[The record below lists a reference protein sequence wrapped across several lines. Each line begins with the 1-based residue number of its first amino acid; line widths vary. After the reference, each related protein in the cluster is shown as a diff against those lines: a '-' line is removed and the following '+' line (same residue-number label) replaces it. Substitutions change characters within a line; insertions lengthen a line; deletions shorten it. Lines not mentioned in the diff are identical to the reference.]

1 MRPSKPADALYNGG
15 MPLKTPDEY
24 RASLRDGRVVY
35 YKGARVADVTA
46 EPELALG
53 VELGALD
60 YAMGQDPAHRQTA
73 VVEDADVGGEISAL
87 YRIPRSPE
95 HLLARSRLIELGT
108 EVGSTF
114 PPLIKEIGTDALF
127 ALMRVLDGEERERAC
142 AFYRHCAGGDLA
154 VCVAQT
160 DVKGDR
166 SLAPSEQEDPD
177 LYLRVV
183 ATNDDGIVVRG
194 AKAHTSASANSH
206 EIVVLPT
213 RAMGEKDRDYAVSF
227 AVPVATEGVS
237 LYVSSFAAGAR
248 DEFEHPLSSR
258 AKMLESLTVFED
270 VFVPWDRVFLC
281 RDFRRAGTLA
291 LGFVEY
297 HRFTAVSYKLPLI
310 DAFVGASAM
319 IAEMNGVGG
328 AGHIR
333 DKLAHLV
340 SYAETVRALT
350 EAAALR
356 GRVGDHG
363 IAYPDPMTT
372 NLAKFTFAKGYH
384 AAAGLVQECAGGLLV
399 TGPGGEDWESAEVR
413 PVLEKYLRGKVPAE
427 ARLRMMKLIADITVR
442 DFAGY
447 HAVLAVHAEGSVEAE
462 KMQILRSY
470 DSSKAVERAR
480 KFARLD

>member
-1 MRPSKPADALYNGG
+1 

-24 RASLRDGRVVY
+24 RRSLRDGRVVY
-35 YKGARVADVTA
+35 YKGARVPDVTDH
-46 EPELALG
+46 PELAVG

-60 YAMGQDPAHRQTA
+60 YAMGQDPEHRATA
-73 VVEDADVGGEISAL
+73 IVDDPDIGGEISAL
-87 YRIPRSPE
+87 YRVPRGPD
-95 HLLARSRLIELGT
+95 HLLARSRLIESGT
-108 EVGSTF
+108 EVGSTI

-142 AFYRHCAGGDLA
+142 AFYRHCADGDLA

-166 SLAPSEQEDPD
+166 SLPPSAQEDPD
-177 LYLRVV
+177 LYLRIVS
-183 ATNDDGIVVRG
+183 TDEKGIVVRG

-206 EIVVLPT
+206 EIIVLPT
-213 RAMGEKDRDYAVSF
+213 RAMGEDDRDYAVSF
-227 AVPVATEGVS
+227 AVPVATRGVS
-237 LYVSSFAAGAR
+237 LYVSSFSGGER
-248 DEFEHPLSSR
+248 NEYEHPLSSKT
-258 AKMLESLTVFED
+258 KMLESLTVFDD

-281 RDFRRAGTLA
+281 RDVRSAGALA

-310 DAFVGASAM
+310 DAFVGAAAM
-319 IAEMNGVGG
+319 ITEMNGVGR

-333 DKLAHLV
+333 DKLTQLIA
-340 SYAETVRALT
+340 YAETVRALT

-356 GRVGDHG
+356 GRVGEHG

-384 AAAGLVQECAGGLLV
+384 AAAALVQECAGGLLV
-399 TGPGGEDWESAEVR
+399 TGPGPEDWASADVR
-413 PVLEKYLRGKVPAE
+413 PVLEKYLRAKAPTE
-427 ARLRMMKLIADITVR
+427 ARLKMMNLIADITVR

-470 DSSKAVERAR
+470 DSGKAIARAR